1 MGADEPRVMAEPR
14 FRAATEHDLPGIV
27 RMLADDMLGSTRE
40 RLEEPLPACYREAF
54 AAIAADTGSELI
66 VAEVDG
72 VLAGVLQLTVTP
84 GLSHQGARR
93 ATIEGVRTDAAF
105 RGRGIGSALVRH
117 AIDRARQKR
126 CRMIQLSSDSRREDA
141 RRFYERLGFSAT
153 HVGMKLAL
161 DVHATVSPGAGV

>member
-1 MGADEPRVMAEPR
+1 MEGDAPPARPGPR

-40 RLEEPLPACYREAF
+40 RLEEPLPDCYHEAF

-117 AIDRARQKR
+117 AIDRAREQR
-126 CRMIQLSSDSRREDA
+126 CRMVQLSSDSRREDA

-161 DVHATVSPGAGV
+161 DVHATLSPGAGV